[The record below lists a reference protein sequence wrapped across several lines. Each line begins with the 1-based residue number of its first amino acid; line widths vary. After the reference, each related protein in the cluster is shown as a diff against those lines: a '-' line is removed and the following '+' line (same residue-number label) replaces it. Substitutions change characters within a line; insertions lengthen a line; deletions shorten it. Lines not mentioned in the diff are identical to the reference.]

1 MYIVIK
7 QYKTMEDIYL
17 TILRMSMYVV
27 VGLLMESI
35 LYRFDTENKIDSDNK
50 LSRIFIILLWPLWI
64 VMFLIGFIAGMIKE
78 ITKLFK

>member
-1 MYIVIK
+1 MEIILKLGMYI
-7 QYKTMEDIYL
+7 
-17 TILRMSMYVV
+17 V

-35 LYRFDTENKIDSDNK
+35 LYRFDTENKIDPDNK

-64 VMFLIGFIAGMIKE
+64 VMFVIGFVAGMIKE

>member
-1 MYIVIK
+1 M
-7 QYKTMEDIYL
+7 IYL
-17 TILRMSMYVV
+17 AILRFIMYVV

-35 LYRFDTENKIDSDNK
+35 LYKFDTEKKIDTDNK

-64 VMFLIGFIAGMIKE
+64 VMFVIGFVAGMIKE

>member
-1 MYIVIK
+1 MEIILKLGMYI
-7 QYKTMEDIYL
+7 
-17 TILRMSMYVV
+17 V

-35 LYRFDTENKIDSDNK
+35 LYRFDTENKIDPDNK

-64 VMFLIGFIAGMIKE
+64 VMFLIGFAVGMIKE

>member
-64 VMFLIGFIAGMIKE
+64 VMFVMGFVVGMIKE

>member
-1 MYIVIK
+1 M
-7 QYKTMEDIYL
+7 IYL
-17 TILRMSMYVV
+17 AILRFIMYVV

-35 LYRFDTENKIDSDNK
+35 LYRFDTENKIDPDNK

-64 VMFLIGFIAGMIKE
+64 VMFVMGFVVGMIKE

>member
-1 MYIVIK
+1 MEIILKLGMYIVI
-7 QYKTMEDIYL
+7 
-17 TILRMSMYVV
+17 
-27 VGLLMESI
+27 GLLMESI

-64 VMFLIGFIAGMIKE
+64 VMFVIGFVAGMIKE

>member
-1 MYIVIK
+1 MEIILKLGMYIVI
-7 QYKTMEDIYL
+7 
-17 TILRMSMYVV
+17 
-27 VGLLMESI
+27 GLLMESI

-64 VMFLIGFIAGMIKE
+64 VMFVMGFVVGMIKE